1 MGSKGDEPRLSR
13 VWGTDRIYLFNGF
26 HRVLWT
32 NSTSSFWD
40 LAKNADSQALP
51 THQPLWGQ
59 AQPSGFGGF
68 GGGKS
73 YAHTDFYHCIPSLRI
88 YQRSWSCL
96 EVPGQLKI

>member
-1 MGSKGDEPRLSR
+1 MRGVFFLDEKIKESREQRRLMGSKEDEPCLSR

-59 AQPSGFGGF
+59 GTAIWIWRLWRG
-68 GGGKS
+68 
-73 YAHTDFYHCIPSLRI
+73 
-88 YQRSWSCL
+88 
-96 EVPGQLKI
+96 

>member
-59 AQPSGFGGF
+59 AQPSGFALLWRGRVERERVLI
-68 GGGKS
+68 S
-73 YAHTDFYHCIPSLRI
+73 ER
-88 YQRSWSCL
+88 Q
-96 EVPGQLKI
+96 